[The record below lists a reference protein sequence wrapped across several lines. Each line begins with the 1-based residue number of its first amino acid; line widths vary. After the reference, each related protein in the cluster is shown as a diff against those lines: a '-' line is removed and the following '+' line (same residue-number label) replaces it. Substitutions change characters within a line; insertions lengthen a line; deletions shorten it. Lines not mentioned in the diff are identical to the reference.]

1 MLKTG
6 YHVIIRPH
14 PQSFKSE
21 TELMEKLMKE
31 YPDSDR
37 LEWNRDT
44 DNFEVL
50 RRSDILIS
58 DFSGVIFD
66 FSLIFDKPIIYT
78 DPRFDLS
85 VYDAW
90 WLKQP
95 LWIQSALPRLGCQL
109 TEDNMENLKELIDTC
124 IEDPRYT
131 ASRHSVKEETWAYAG
146 EGAVRA
152 AEYLIR
158 KCEEVKR
165 TEEVE

>member
-1 MLKTG
+1 M
-6 YHVIIRPH
+6 
-14 PQSFKSE
+14 
-21 TELMEKLMKE
+21 
-31 YPDSDR
+31 
-37 LEWNRDT
+37 

-78 DPRFDLS
+78 DPRFDLG

-90 WLKQP
+90 WLDKP
-95 LWIQSALPRLGCQL
+95 LWTFSALPRLGRQL
-109 TEDNMENLKELIDTC
+109 TQENMENLKDLIDSC
-124 IEDPRYT
+124 IEDPRY
-131 ASRHSVKEETWAYAG
+131 AESRHSVKEETWAYDG

-165 TEEVE
+165 AEEVK

>member
-1 MLKTG
+1 M
-6 YHVIIRPH
+6 IIRPH

-31 YPDSDR
+31 YPESDR

-78 DPRFDLS
+78 DPRFDVS

-90 WLKQP
+90 WLKDS
-95 LWIQSALPRLGCQL
+95 LWTLSALPRLGRQL
-109 TEDNMENLKELIDTC
+109 TQENMENLKDLIDSC
-124 IEDPRYT
+124 IEDPRY
-131 ASRHSVKEETWAYAG
+131 AESRHSVKEETWAHAG

-158 KCEEVKR
+158 KCEALKAAEEVK
-165 TEEVE
+165 